1 MVFVEDKAST
11 LYYRGIALIVRSPE
25 LVELLIEEVGAE
37 VSADGSLVGRTR
49 AKVLVLDGIAGLRHV
64 AAAFFAEHDD

>member
-1 MVFVEDKAST
+1 VFVEDKTST

-25 LVELLIEEVGAE
+25 LVELLVEEVGAE
-37 VSADGSLVGRTR
+37 VSADGSLVGGTR
-49 AKVLVLDGIAGLRHV
+49 AKVVVLDGIAGLCHV

>member
-25 LVELLIEEVGAE
+25 LVELLVEEVGAE

>member
-1 MVFVEDKAST
+1 LVFVEDKAST

-25 LVELLIEEVGAE
+25 LVELLVEEVGAE